1 MEKIGN
7 IYLIGFM
14 GCGKSTVASKLNQ
27 MYGMHVV
34 EMDQEISERQKMSI
48 PDIFAQ
54 YGEAY
59 FRDLESE
66 LLRDIQSG
74 SNQVVSCGGGVVL
87 REQNVADMKN
97 NGRIVLL
104 TAKPET
110 ILKRVS
116 ENDDRPI
123 LQGKKTVEDIT
134 ALMEAR
140 RNKYEEAAD
149 VVIATDDKSIEAIC
163 KEILETIKEIGV

>member
-1 MEKIGN
+1 
-7 IYLIGFM
+7 
-14 GCGKSTVASKLNQ
+14 
-27 MYGMHVV
+27 
-34 EMDQEISERQKMSI
+34 MSI

-140 RNKYEEAAD
+140 RNKYEESAD